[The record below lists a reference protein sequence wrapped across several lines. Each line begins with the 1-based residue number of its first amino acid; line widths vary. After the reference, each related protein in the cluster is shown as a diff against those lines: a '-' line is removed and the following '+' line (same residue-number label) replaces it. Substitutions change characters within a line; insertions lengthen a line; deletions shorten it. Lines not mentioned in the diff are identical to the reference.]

1 MAKTKQLVASLIT
14 FLALGA
20 VVGCNGTSSKSAKS
34 NESQQTS
41 DSQAS
46 QNSES
51 SADTASQ
58 SGDSSNNSSG
68 PRQGDEN
75 WVDYTKADAVKLA
88 LDYKGHDFYR
98 DGIGQVTLKT
108 AIDGDTA
115 HFNPAVTTTS
125 SLIIKSRYYGIDTPE
140 STGRIQP
147 WGQPASDFNKAKL
160 KAANENGTIVVSTAR
175 SDYGAPEYDST
186 GERFVSLIWIN
197 ETKKNADYTELYLL
211 NLAIVQEGY
220 SWVKNVQDMPAYADT
235 FYAAETQAKN
245 YKLRL
250 FSGEAEAT
258 FPTGDYINTSLL
270 DLKVATENYI
280 KDKNYSSPLD
290 GQKVRIRGTVAGYSN
305 GTMYLQSYFEESD
318 SEDIRGE
325 GKGIAGGEYAAINVF
340 CGMSSVPSKYR
351 KINTFIQ
358 LCVFAKY
365 SENFGFQLTGAEG
378 HFPIVAS
385 EATEEDCQIL
395 IKAED
400 NVGEQSLHMLEYT
413 SSQLSTIASTS
424 SFECLNCAVKVSDPV
439 VCSKFYINT
448 KGDEITL
455 NFQNCSFSA
464 YLTFSYAGDPDK
476 KFEYWN
482 TEAQFVGKKFK
493 LNGIYTYH
501 QTQAGKINY
510 QIIFNDASGLE
521 WVKE

>member
-1 MAKTKQLVASLIT
+1 MAKTHKIIT
-14 FLALGA
+14 SVIAFLAIGLLSS
-20 VVGCNGTSSKSAKS
+20 CNQNTSKSQKS
-34 NESQQTS
+34 DES
-41 DSQAS
+41 A
-46 QNSES
+46 NSLS
-51 SADTASQ
+51 V
-58 SGDSSNNSSG
+58 SGDSGNVSNSGENSSG
-68 PRQGDEN
+68 ASTSDPNAPHEGDEN
-75 WVDYTKADAVKLA
+75 WIDYTQSTAVRLS
-88 LDYKGHDFYR
+88 LDYKNRDFYK
-98 DGIGQVTLKT
+98 DGIGQVTLRT

-115 HFNPAVTTTS
+115 HFDPVVTTTS
-125 SLIIKSRYYGIDTPE
+125 SLTIKSRYYGIDTPE

-147 WGQPASDFNKAKL
+147 WGQPASDFNKKKLNAAK
-160 KAANENGTIVVSTAR
+160 ENGTIVVSTAR
-175 SDYGAPEYDST
+175 TDYGAPEYDST
-186 GERFVSLIWIN
+186 GERFVSLIWIH
-197 ETKKNADYTELYLL
+197 ETKKDAPFNELYLL

-220 SWVKNVQDMPAYADT
+220 SWVKNVQDMPDFADT
-235 FYAAETQAKN
+235 FYAAESQAKN

-250 FSGEAEAT
+250 FSGVPEDT

-280 KDKNYSSPLD
+280 IDKNYSSPLD

-325 GKGIAGGEYAAINVF
+325 GKGIAGGEYAAINIF

-400 NVGEQSLHMLEYT
+400 NVGEQSLHMIEYT
-413 SSQLSTIASTS
+413 ASKLSQIASAGN
-424 SFECLNCAVKVSDPV
+424 FECLNCAVKVTDPV

-464 YLTFSYAGDPDK
+464 YITFSYAGDPSK

-482 TEAQFVGKKFK
+482 TEAQFVGKKF
-493 LNGIYTYH
+493 LLSGIYTYH
-501 QTQAGKINY
+501 TTQSGKTTY
-510 QIIFNDASGLE
+510 QIIFNDAAGLE
-521 WVKE
+521 WVQE

>member
-1 MAKTKQLVASLIT
+1 MSKFKQITLSLISLLAIG
-14 FLALGA
+14 FLA
-20 VVGCNGTSSKSAKS
+20 GCNNNSNPGQASSK
-34 NESQQTS
+34 EPT
-41 DSQAS
+41 
-46 QNSES
+46 
-51 SADTASQ
+51 
-58 SGDSSNNSSG
+58 
-68 PRQGDEN
+68 PGDEN
-75 WVDYTKADAVKLA
+75 WVDYTASSAVRLA
-88 LDYKGHDFYR
+88 IDYKGRDFYK
-98 DGIGQVTLKT
+98 DGIGEVTLRT

-115 HFNPAVTTTS
+115 HFDPVVTTTS
-125 SLIIKSRYYGIDTPE
+125 SLTIKSRYYGIDTPE

-147 WGQPASDFNKAKL
+147 WGQPASDFNKQKLYAAK
-160 KAANENGTIVVSTAR
+160 ENGTIVVSTAQE
-175 SDYGAPEYDST
+175 DYGAPQYDST

-197 ETKKNADYTELYLL
+197 ETKKNAPFNELYLL

-245 YKLRL
+245 YKLHL
-250 FSGEAEAT
+250 FSGAPEDG
-258 FPTGDYINTSLL
+258 FPTGDYENTSLL

-280 KDKNYSSPLD
+280 KDKSYKSPLD
-290 GQKVRIRGTVAGYSN
+290 GQKVRIRGTVAGYSD

-325 GKGIAGGEYAAINVF
+325 GKGIKGGEYAAINVF

-378 HFPIVAS
+378 HFPIVES
-385 EATEEDCQIL
+385 EAGEDDCKIL

-400 NVGEQSLHMLEYT
+400 NVGEQSLHFLEYKPAE
-413 SSQLSTIASTS
+413 LSTIAENSD
-424 SFECLNCAVKVSDPV
+424 FECLNCAVKVTEPV
-439 VCSKFYINT
+439 ECSKFYINT

-455 NFQNCSFSA
+455 NFKDCAFSA
-464 YLTFSYAGDPDK
+464 FITFSYAGDPEK

-482 TEAQFVGKKFK
+482 TEEQFVGKKF
-493 LNGIYTYH
+493 LLSGIYTYH
-501 QTQAGKINY
+501 QAQSGKISY
-510 QIIFNDASGLE
+510 QIVFNDASGLE
-521 WVKE
+521 WVQEQCLLKEAINHVLLSLWL